1 MVLVPITMRRPGER
15 CDVGQS
21 RNLNLLAPHPPH
33 AGTEDG
39 GDDGV
44 VDVAAVCVGC
54 SVGGLGVEATW
65 DNMQKSTRHWGRSIG
80 VLGSCCIG

>member
-21 RNLNLLAPHPPH
+21 RDLNLLACHPPH

-65 DNMQKSTRHWGRSIG
+65 DNMQRRVQGIGEG
-80 VLGSCCIG
+80 VLG